1 MLLAFSLSNSSAAA
15 ILVIAC
21 YRCDLGQ
28 PHSELQ
34 LMEIGDHS
42 EYCSDS
48 NMVVCCVANKDI
60 SVNCRPSAGLVDSP
74 G

>member
-15 ILVIAC
+15 MLVIAC
-21 YRCDLGQ
+21 YSCDPGQ

-34 LMEIGDHS
+34 LVNIEDHS

-48 NMVVCCVANKDI
+48 NKMVCCVANKGI
-60 SVNCRPSAGLVDSP
+60 SVNCRPIAGLIDSP